1 MEKHSIKF
9 NNKQI
14 VLSAVNKIILFFK
27 KQRWHLIDVC
37 ISILWDVQSPTGIL
51 NSVNLR

>member
-14 VLSAVNKIILFFK
+14 VLFVVNKIILFFK
-27 KQRWHLIDVC
+27 KQRWHLIDVYFYSLRC
-37 ISILWDVQSPTGIL
+37 TISKWYFE
-51 NSVNLR
+51 VNLR